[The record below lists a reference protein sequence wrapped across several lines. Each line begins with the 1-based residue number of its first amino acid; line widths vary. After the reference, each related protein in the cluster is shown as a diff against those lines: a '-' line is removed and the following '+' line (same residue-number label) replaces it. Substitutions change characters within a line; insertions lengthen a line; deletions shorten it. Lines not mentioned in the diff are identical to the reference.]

1 MSIVDKNFVYDKI
14 TNNQVYK
21 KAPSGE
27 IIIDYER
34 VKYAW
39 AHGATR
45 YHLGD
50 GLLVYSIIQFMR
62 AKNCVCL
69 GSGGGFIP
77 RIMTQAR
84 LDLYDQEIFEGNS
97 DFNWGD
103 IGATFIVDAANGVG
117 GNVDW
122 LEEDSFF
129 RNIFHPRVIN
139 DTTENAFY
147 NFFVKE
153 DIKIDYLHID
163 AGHSFED
170 VKRDFELYKN
180 ILSDYGVISIH
191 DTDRSYEKS
200 YIVSKDIKDQNH
212 HDEFASGPADLVDLL
227 KNDPNFEVFNFFN
240 NGALKTKPSSTGF
253 TLVKKSF
260 PNVSL

>member
-1 MSIVDKNFVYDKI
+1 MILNLEHIYKFL
-14 TNNQVYK
+14 TNNTEQVLEQDGK
-21 KAPSGE
+21 T
-27 IIIDYER
+27 YEKQIPVTYR
-34 VKYAW
+34 W
-39 AHGATR
+39 THGATD

-50 GLLVYSIIQFMR
+50 GLLIYSIIQYMR
-62 AKNCVCL
+62 AKICVCL

-84 LDLYDQEIFEGNS
+84 VDLYDAGIFEGNR
-97 DFNWGD
+97 DYNWGD

-122 LEEDSFF
+122 LNENSFLRKNF
-129 RNIFHPRVIN
+129 YPRIIN

-180 ILSDYGVISIH
+180 ILAPHGIVSIH
-191 DTDRSYEKS
+191 DTDESYEKD
-200 YIVSKDIKDQNH
+200 YIVTKDIVDQNH
-212 HDEFASGPADLVDLL
+212 HDEFANGPSQLVKLL
-227 KNDPNFEVFNFFN
+227 KEDKSWEVFNLFN
-240 NGALKTKPSSTGF
+240 NGVYKSKPSSTGL
-253 TLVKKSF
+253 TLIRHA
-260 PNVSL
+260 